1 MGENKASNG
10 VYIVYMGASNGVLR
24 TDHAQLMSS
33 LIERNEDVLLH
44 SYTNGFYGFAA
55 HLSEDDARSIAK
67 RPGVVSVFPDPI
79 LQLQT
84 TRSWDFQSALAT
96 GYSPSSLPYSS
107 PTGSDTII
115 GFLDSG
121 IWPEAQSFNDDGVG
135 PVPLRWSGTCMEG
148 RDFSSSNCNRKLI
161 GARYYDD
168 PQLSFGTPRDDL
180 GHGTHVAS
188 TAAGRQVS
196 NSAYYDL
203 ANGTA
208 QGGSPASRIAM
219 YRVCLSGHRCLGS
232 AILKAF
238 DDAISDGVDILSLS
252 IASNPGEAVF
262 TNDPIAIGAFHAVEK
277 GITVVCAAGNSG
289 PSPATV
295 VNVAPWILTVAATTI
310 DRDVEAD
317 IFLGGNIVIKGGGI
331 NFSDLYELPVY
342 PLTDGNSSKSESNKH
357 TEDDAR
363 NCAPGSLDDKQVK
376 GKIILCEN
384 NDNYAPKVKFGALKN
399 QGAMGMILIDNR
411 QRRDPVHYG
420 ASPIIA
426 VTEEDGAEILSYIMT
441 NSDPV
446 ATILPSLVIWNYE
459 PAPVVAQF
467 SSRGPTFGIPNLLK
481 PDVAAPGVAILAAWP
496 SNDAS
501 VALPGREP
509 PVYNI
514 ISGTS
519 MACPHV
525 SGLAA
530 VIKSQ
535 YPTWSPSAIRSAIM
549 TTAIQTN
556 NVHGPIT
563 TETGSNA
570 TPYEIGAGVI
580 NLQGSLQPGLV
591 YEIESNEYI
600 QFLCSIGYDTAM
612 IRAIA
617 TAVPSEFSCAGNLG
631 FDSVSSM
638 NYPSIVVSSL
648 RGNEIKRVTRTVTN
662 VGEDESAYTAIVEA
676 PAGVDVEVVPN
687 VLIFTKDVKKLT
699 FQVLITKQISAVE
712 GDLFGSITWSSEKY
726 KVYLKG
732 NFRVTLNILGLR
744 STDFSDISYGDDV
757 EEGKRTI
764 CLRSD
769 LGSEFSGRRADSG
782 YGNDSGYGDDSDTE
796 GKTYLERE

>member
-1 MGENKASNG
+1 
-10 VYIVYMGASNGVLR
+10 
-24 TDHAQLMSS
+24 
-33 LIERNEDVLLH
+33 
-44 SYTNGFYGFAA
+44 
-55 HLSEDDARSIAK
+55 
-67 RPGVVSVFPDPI
+67 
-79 LQLQT
+79 
-84 TRSWDFQSALAT
+84 
-96 GYSPSSLPYSS
+96 
-107 PTGSDTII
+107 
-115 GFLDSG
+115 
-121 IWPEAQSFNDDGVG
+121 
-135 PVPLRWSGTCMEG
+135 
-148 RDFSSSNCNRKLI
+148 
-161 GARYYDD
+161 
-168 PQLSFGTPRDDL
+168 
-180 GHGTHVAS
+180 
-188 TAAGRQVS
+188 
-196 NSAYYDL
+196 
-203 ANGTA
+203 
-208 QGGSPASRIAM
+208 
-219 YRVCLSGHRCLGS
+219 
-232 AILKAF
+232 
-238 DDAISDGVDILSLS
+238 
-252 IASNPGEAVF
+252 
-262 TNDPIAIGAFHAVEK
+262 
-277 GITVVCAAGNSG
+277 
-289 PSPATV
+289 
-295 VNVAPWILTVAATTI
+295 
-310 DRDVEAD
+310 
-317 IFLGGNIVIKGGGI
+317 
-331 NFSDLYELPVY
+331 
-342 PLTDGNSSKSESNKH
+342 
-357 TEDDAR
+357 
-363 NCAPGSLDDKQVK
+363 
-376 GKIILCEN
+376 
-384 NDNYAPKVKFGALKN
+384 
-399 QGAMGMILIDNR
+399 MGMILIDNR
-411 QRRDPVHYG
+411 QRRDPVYYG

-481 PDVAAPGVAILAAWP
+481 PDVAAPGVGHSCGMAPQTMHLLL
-496 SNDAS
+496 SLEGN
-501 VALPGREP
+501 RR
-509 PVYNI
+509 VYNI

-570 TPYEIGAGVI
+570 TP
-580 NLQGSLQPGLV
+580 
-591 YEIESNEYI
+591 
-600 QFLCSIGYDTAM
+600 FLCSIGYDTAM
-612 IRAIA
+612 IRVIA
-617 TAVPSEFSCAGNLG
+617 TAVPSEFSCSGNLD